1 MGHSRFNPCARTAIV
16 VSCLIALFAF
26 GQAITL
32 VARANGPGLDD
43 PTLYDA
49 VLPDQQ
55 AEVLG
60 ETAGQLSSYQI
71 VAELSPSE
79 PDVIEGSVELRFV
92 NTTGMTQ
99 ESIYLRMYAND
110 PIYSPF
116 GVELG
121 RVEADGVRVATQLSV
136 SDTV

>member
-32 VARANGPGLDD
+32 GARANGPGLDD

-55 AEVLG
+55 SEVLD
-60 ETAGQLSSYQI
+60 ETAGQLSSYHI
-71 VAELSPSE
+71 VAEISPSE
-79 PDVIEGSVELRFV
+79 PDVIDGSVDLRFV
-92 NTTGMTQ
+92 NTTGSAQ
-99 ESIYLRMYAND
+99 DAVYLRLYAND

-121 RVEADGVRVATQLSV
+121 PVEAGGVRVAVQLSV
-136 SDTV
+136 N